1 MALPPPSR
9 LARYRVLGPN
19 CGLRTS
25 PLQLGAMSIGNRD
38 AAGLGQITKEA
49 AFELLDTYYDLGGNY
64 IEYIVSHRANG
75 SHL

>member
-64 IEYIVSHRANG
+64 LEYVIDQQSSTDHC
-75 SHL
+75 